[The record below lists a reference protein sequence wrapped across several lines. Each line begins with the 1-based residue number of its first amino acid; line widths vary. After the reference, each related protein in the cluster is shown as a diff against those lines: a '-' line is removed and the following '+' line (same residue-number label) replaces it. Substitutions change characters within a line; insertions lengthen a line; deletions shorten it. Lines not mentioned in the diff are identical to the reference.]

1 MLHTDGPAAPTPQ
14 LHPSP
19 SQRSPWKPHSCPR
32 AKAHAHADTV
42 RGSQTLKTPGP
53 PIPGLAG
60 CGPGRGELPGSWT
73 MLMNMILAGL
83 LSGVEQQKVP
93 VYLEVRLLCA
103 GPGVAQEWTSVPSAL
118 SDTPRPLSQL
128 DFYTDGG
135 DTEGGQGSQHG
146 GCRRSLLPA
155 PVPPHT
161 SVGPR

>member
-42 RGSQTLKTPGP
+42 RGSQTLKTPEPLGP
-53 PIPGLAG
+53 RLGRLWSGPRGTAWLLDHAHEYDSSWAFVRRG
-60 CGPGRGELPGSWT
+60 AAESSSLSRSASALCRARCGTGVDFHAQRPLRHTQALESV
-73 MLMNMILAGL
+73 GL
-83 LSGVEQQKVP
+83 LH
-93 VYLEVRLLCA
+93 
-103 GPGVAQEWTSVPSAL
+103 
-118 SDTPRPLSQL
+118 RP
-128 DFYTDGG
+128 G

-155 PVPPHT
+155 PVPRHT
-161 SVGPR
+161 SVGPQ